1 MSVNA
6 PTQTK
11 RKRRQTVAWAEK
23 RGPHSWRVR
32 YRKDDGGFGTITG
45 FTSKKAAEAKA
56 DEIEADQ
63 RRGTFLDPDAG
74 KLTLAE
80 WSVTWFDA
88 LDVAATTAA
97 QYRSL
102 VRNHIL
108 PRWGSTRLDA
118 ISGLAVHTWA
128 KKLRADGYAVATVT
142 TITKIMSMM
151 LADAADERLIP
162 ANPIRPRRRGRR
174 RHQPRTERLWAT
186 PEQALAIAA
195 QAAALVGTWAAVLII
210 TAAWTGARWGEL
222 AGLRRI
228 NTHLDDGII
237 VIDPDTGALHEVD
250 GRLELGLPKTAESA
264 RTITLPPFLVDL
276 LRAHLDSH
284 DHPHVFVTAE
294 GELLRR
300 SNFARRAMRPATDGN
315 HHRRRPRVRVQP
327 IVPGLVFHGFRH
339 SHKTWLIA
347 DGIPDVAQA
356 RRLGHKIP
364 DKIQDI
370 YSHVAAEVETR
381 LIDALQRRWTTALAT
396 LSTTGGGT
404 GNISRL
410 ALPAAPTSDQ
420 RATA

>member
-1 MSVNA
+1 M
-6 PTQTK
+6 
-11 RKRRQTVAWAEK
+11 AWAEK

-88 LDVAATTAA
+88 LDVAATTTA

-102 VRNHIL
+102 ARNHIL
-108 PRWGSTRLDA
+108 PRWGTTRLDA

-222 AGLRRI
+222 AGLRRVH
-228 NTHLDDGII
+228 THLDDGVI

-250 GRLELGLPKTAESA
+250 GRLELGPPKTAESA

-276 LRAHLDSH
+276 LRVHLDSH

-315 HHRRRPRVRVQP
+315 LHRTRPRVRVAP

-339 SHKTWLIA
+339 SHKTWMIA

-356 RRLGHKIP
+356 RRLGHTIP

-396 LSTTGGGT
+396 LSTSDGGT
-404 GNISRL
+404 GNISEL
-410 ALPAAPTSDQ
+410 ALPGAPTSDR